1 MFGNYLINKRKPKI
15 NTNPSLQFTKEELN
29 FYVVDVNLLKYI
41 SIYDKEEDVLIRNG
55 MQQKKKLREIPYIK
69 ICNVLFNQQIFSGVG
84 NIINEALWG
93 VKLQPETT
101 IKNISATK
109 FKSLVKDVV
118 EYSYEFFRI
127 QEKWNAF

>member
-55 MQQKKKLREIPYIK
+55 MQQKIK
-69 ICNVLFNQQIFSGVG
+69 IKRN
-84 NIINEALWG
+84 
-93 VKLQPETT
+93 
-101 IKNISATK
+101 
-109 FKSLVKDVV
+109 SL
-118 EYSYEFFRI
+118 Y
-127 QEKWNAF
+127 